1 MPSLTDVAIGSATR
15 MNPSILFFDLEDFTG
30 VTSRLPNEYTLYIL
44 NLITPIVMNVLAHW
58 EGVIEKNTGDGV
70 MALSGTRTTDQFL
83 IARDAIE
90 SAMMIRYVMLHA
102 IHPLLRRQ
110 ELPLL
115 NFRMGIHM
123 GEVLLARIGIHNASF
138 ITAVGSA
145 ANRAAKLQSLAD
157 SNGICIGDNSFQ
169 HLHPMYDEFCYEGE
183 DPNWNWKNKDGDAYH
198 FYHYE
203 GYWHE
208 PA

>member
-1 MPSLTDVAIGSATR
+1 MPSLTDVAMGSAKR
-15 MNPSILFFDLEDFTG
+15 MNASILFFDLENFTG

-44 NLITPIVMNVLAHW
+44 NLITPTVMKVLANW
-58 EGVIEKNTGDGV
+58 DGVIEKNTGDGV
-70 MALSGTRTTDQFL
+70 MALLGTKTTDQFL

-90 SAMMIRYVMLHA
+90 SAMAIRFVMLNE

-115 NFRMGIHM
+115 NFRMGIDM
-123 GEVLLARIGIHNASF
+123 GEVLLARIGIHYNSF

-157 SNGICIGDNSFQ
+157 SNGICIGDNLFQ
-169 HLHPMYDEFCYEGE
+169 HLHPVYDDFCYEGAVP
-183 DPNWNWKNKDGDAYH
+183 DWNWKNNDGSAYH

-203 GYWHE
+203 GHWHE
-208 PA
+208 PT